1 MSQPWSDPQMSG
13 ANNRDIIVDI
23 EYALDTTPPLQLTG
37 DFIEEL
43 TNRINAVHVWL
54 RSSAASAATYNAGLT
69 AVLFYIRTAERLLA
83 GAVVEY
89 RRKNQSQTFFKFVQ
103 DGREALEQATDA
115 W

>member
-1 MSQPWSDPQMSG
+1 MSRPWPYPQSSG
-13 ANNRDIIVDI
+13 ANNRDIIVAI

-37 DFIEEL
+37 DFIEEI
-43 TNRINAVHVWL
+43 TNRINAVHIWL
-54 RSSAASAATYNAGLT
+54 RSPAASTATYNAGLT

-89 RRKNQSQTFFKFVQ
+89 KRKNQSQTFFKFVQ
-103 DGREALEQATDA
+103 GGQEALEQATNA